1 MKAFLG
7 LYFHLER
14 LVASNC
20 NNPESNESKNI
31 SYNKK
36 GLFVKKALS
45 HKE

>member
-1 MKAFLG
+1 MKAMKG
-7 LYFHLER
+7 D
-14 LVASNC
+14 
-20 NNPESNESKNI
+20 ESRNT